1 MERERALWIQAIEAT
16 YARIRGR
23 IPRELERRY
32 QRRHELN
39 LPQLKDLLSDL
50 YRYTHDELAR
60 PDNPSRY
67 QPVED
72 RFERWDRDWE
82 DVPDDAER
90 VERIDE
96 EYERLEDDEYLGAKR
111 VRRLWPGY

>member
-1 MERERALWIQAIEAT
+1 MERERALWLAAVENT
-16 YARIRGR
+16 YAQVRGR
-23 IPRELERRY
+23 IPRELERRF
-32 QRRHELN
+32 QRRHQMTLGE
-39 LPQLKDLLSDL
+39 LKDLLYDL
-50 YRYTHDELAR
+50 YRYTGRELAR
-60 PDNPSRY
+60 PDTPSRY

-96 EYERLEDDEYLGAKR
+96 EFERLEDDEYVGARK

>member
-1 MERERALWIQAIEAT
+1 M
-16 YARIRGR
+16 AR
-23 IPRELERRY
+23 L
-32 QRRHELN
+32 
-39 LPQLKDLLSDL
+39 
-50 YRYTHDELAR
+50 ELAR
-60 PDNPSRY
+60 VRELVERAKAGDVEAKRELARILEGAGYDIFNAERPGRFE
-67 QPVED
+67 PVED

-96 EYERLEDDEYLGAKR
+96 EFERLEDDEYVGAKR